1 LEAKTTTKR
10 VLSSILA
17 GIPAFGYLLYLTGRT
32 YCTAYYATI
41 GIPSGIVNYGF
52 WDYIYLG
59 ARDFNILIPL
69 AFSAIFVGFV
79 LYLTESAQWYYK
91 DHYSPLEYGLPM
103 FYLVWYAATL
113 LFLVVFIW
121 LDPILKTE
129 LAYSFVAL
137 TSCLT
142 AAGLSILMLF
152 DKTLLAR
159 IKEGRIISKFFFGAI
174 VIALVF
180 FPHTSADAWGRFEGM
195 RAKDSYPPVEL
206 HAQYPLIDDIQWE
219 TTSTNSFRTV
229 DDLRLVFS
237 NQQYLVVESVTDG
250 HSLYVVTID
259 DILSIKIIDTEN
271 K

>member
-1 LEAKTTTKR
+1 MEAKTTTKR

-32 YCTAYYATI
+32 YCTAYYSTI

-59 ARDFNILIPL
+59 AKDFNILIPL

-91 DHYSPLEYGLPM
+91 DHYSPLEYVLPM

-121 LDPILKTE
+121 LDPTLKTE

-137 TSCLT
+137 TACLVV
-142 AAGLSILMLF
+142 AGLSILMLF

-180 FPHTSADAWGRFEGM
+180 FPHTSADAWGRLEAM
-195 RAKDSYPPVEL
+195 KDGDSHPLVEL
-206 HAQYPLIDDIQWE
+206 YAPYQVIDGIQWE
-219 TTSTNSFRTV
+219 PTSANSSRTV

-237 NQQYLVVESVTDG
+237 NQQYLVVESVTNSS
-250 HSLYVVTID
+250 SLYVVKID
-259 DILSIKIIDTEN
+259 DILSIKVIDTEN